1 MCESLA
7 LVMYMP
13 GSRILGP
20 AKVLGSGFLV
30 LVFVFLVLPI
40 FVAASVSFTADA
52 SMTFPPT
59 GFSMRWYIGLVE
71 SPSWR
76 AAIYNTMVIGT
87 ICATFATVIGTLS
100 AYGISR
106 IQTPVLRDAMLIL
119 FLTPLAV
126 PYMSLGMA
134 MYPVFARLG
143 LVGTRLGV
151 ALAQSV
157 IAMPFVVIAVTS
169 TMRHKDRNLE
179 QAART
184 LGASPFASF
193 CYVVLPLL
201 KSGIW
206 AGGVLAFMS
215 SFDDV
220 VMPIFLSGIR
230 AGTVPKEML
239 DSLYQTADPSVMAAS
254 TAISAIGL
262 LLFLSVAL
270 TRRRPG

>member
-1 MCESLA
+1 MAASNSKIRKK
-7 LVMYMP
+7 P
-13 GSRILGP
+13 GATRILGST
-20 AKVLGSGFLV
+20 ALM
-30 LVFVFLVLPI
+30 LVFIFLMLPI
-40 FVAASVSFTADA
+40 FVAASVSFTADP

-59 GFSMRWYIGLVE
+59 GFSLRWYMELVE
-71 SPSWR
+71 SANWR
-76 AAIYNTMVIGT
+76 AAIYNTLVVGT
-87 ICATFATVIGTLS
+87 VCATFATVIGTLS

-106 IQTPVLRDAMLIL
+106 IRTPLLRDVFLIL

-134 MYPVFARLG
+134 MYPVFAQLG
-143 LVGTRLGV
+143 LIGTRLGV

-169 TMRHKDRNLE
+169 TIRRKDRSLE

-184 LGASPFASF
+184 LGASPLASF
-193 CYVVLPLL
+193 CYIVLPLL
-201 KSGIW
+201 KPGIW
-206 AGGVLAFMS
+206 AGGVLAFMT

-254 TAISAIGL
+254 AAISAIGL

-270 TRRRPG
+270 TRRSHR